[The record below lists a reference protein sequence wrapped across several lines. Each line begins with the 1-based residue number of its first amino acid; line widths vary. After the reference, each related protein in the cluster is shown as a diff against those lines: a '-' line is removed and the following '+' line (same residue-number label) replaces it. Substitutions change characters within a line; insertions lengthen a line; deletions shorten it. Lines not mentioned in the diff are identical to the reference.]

1 MGTQTS
7 KVTSKGQ
14 IVIPRKLRERYGIH
28 TSTEIRWVERQE
40 GILMI
45 PLTEDPIAAARGMLK
60 GSGTLKA
67 YQREKRVEKRRESN
81 RLAKF
86 K

>member
-1 MGTQTS
+1 MKTQVS

-40 GILMI
+40 GILMV
-45 PLTEDPIAAARGMLK
+45 PLTEDPITAARGMLK
-60 GSGTLKA
+60 GTGILKA
-67 YQREKRVEKRRESN
+67 YQREKRAEKRKESN